1 MKTQPVKATVIF
13 TIKASGRDNAW
24 VKTILNHKL
33 DKTYFLKLSP
43 LPVSSQAWLAN
54 QYYRLHSH
62 LISPNKLSINAE
74 GR

>member
-1 MKTQPVKATVIF
+1 MTNKPVKATVIF
-13 TIKASGRDNAW
+13 TIKALGIDSTW

-33 DKTYFLKLSP
+33 DKTYFLKLSL

>member
-1 MKTQPVKATVIF
+1 MSNNSLRLTEVLKHFNVCD
-13 TIKASGRDNAW
+13 SAW
-24 VKTILNHKL
+24 VKTILNHKI
-33 DKTYFLKLSP
+33 DKTYFLKLSL

>member
-1 MKTQPVKATVIF
+1 MSNNSSRLTKVLKYFSV
-13 TIKASGRDNAW
+13 SDSAW
-24 VKTILNHKL
+24 VKTISNHKF

-43 LPVSSQAWLAN
+43 LPVSSHAWLAN
-54 QYYRLHSH
+54 QYYRLHSN